1 MFRNDVNCEIPQV
14 VGAID
19 GTLIE
24 ILAPEE
30 GDKISY
36 YARTKR
42 YAVSTNYY
50 STAPPPPAAVVRNH
64 CHCSGLLPF
73 LGQFS
78 PKSLPYKLPYLH

>member
-1 MFRNDVNCEIPQV
+1 MTHEFCLAVVQMQNDFISFPVTPLEGGEAIEMFRNDVNCEIPQV

-30 GDKISY
+30 GDGISY

-42 YAVSTNYY
+42 YAVSTQGM
-50 STAPPPPAAVVRNH
+50 VRAN
-64 CHCSGLLPF
+64 LRF
-73 LGQFS
+73 I
-78 PKSLPYKLPYLH
+78 